1 MYSALSGMLIRFLL
15 SSNLSRSSSALE
27 APPTEQ
33 AVGVEVNILALALRT
48 YGETLD
54 TRAFNPLSHVR

>member
-1 MYSALSGMLIRFLL
+1 MYSTLSGMLIRFLL

-33 AVGVEVNILALALRT
+33 AVGVEVHILTLALRAD
-48 YGETLD
+48 GETLD
-54 TRAFNPLSHVR
+54 ARAFDPLSHVR

>member
-1 MYSALSGMLIRFLL
+1 MISAIVST
-15 SSNLSRSSSALE
+15 SALE

-33 AVGVEVNILALALRT
+33 AVRVEVNILALALRAD
-48 YGETLD
+48 GETLD

>member
-1 MYSALSGMLIRFLL
+1 MYSALSGILIRFLL

-33 AVGVEVNILALALRT
+33 AVGVEVHILALALRA
-48 YGETLD
+48 YGETFD
-54 TRAFNPLSHVR
+54 TCAFNPLSHVR